1 MPHSIRATIL
11 ASAISISCQ
20 PESSKLQLSRPP
32 RTTGLAIS
40 MRADSQPSQPADFP
54 SGREQ
59 WSFSDLLDD
68 STATN
73 LTNGG
78 RLPVYFLMDCLN
90 GFFQDVYTESLAESL
105 LPAPHGG
112 AVGVWAPSGLT
123 NAPLRRSSINPCFG
137 RSLETRAG
145 PWAPR
150 CWRRNCWSPIPTFV
164 APGSCSA
171 PPVGCQI
178 LNLTFSVVIV
188 SVVVQGLSIKLSF
201 ESWTSQ
207 ATGSAIYYRRS
218 AAPTRS
224 MSDGGRCLR

>member
-1 MPHSIRATIL
+1 MGNNVAVLIADDNQGSNFSGTTQVAAPLLPPALKVTEILAAGQGSDSIRAQIL
-11 ASAISISCQ
+11 TALNNGSLIVNYNGHGS
-20 PESSKLQLSRPP
+20 
-32 RTTGLAIS
+32 T
-40 MRADSQPSQPADFP
+40 
-54 SGREQ
+54 EQ

-112 AVGVWAPSGLT
+112 AVGVWASSGLT

-145 PWAPR
+145 PSAPR
-150 CWRRNCWSPIPTFV
+150 CWWRNCWSPIPTF
-164 APGSCSA
+164 A
-171 PPVGCQI
+171 
-178 LNLTFSVVIV
+178 FSVMIF
-188 SVVVQGLSIKLSF
+188 SVVVQGLSIKPSF